1 MIFYS
6 IILLLSAGGILAIIR
21 RNRDEFTAFNFA
33 EFMEGLQADAVALW
47 HARIKDQSL
56 LFMEK
61 RLRGTRIWALKTEHA
76 LFKAAKKL
84 RGIQEKNGNGAN
96 GNDHGDNTDL
106 NR

>member
-6 IILLLSAGGILAIIR
+6 IILLLSVGGILAIIR

-33 EFMEGLQADAVALW
+33 EFMEGLQGDAVALW
-47 HARIKDQSL
+47 HAHIKDQSL

-84 RGIQEKNGNGAN
+84 RGIQEKNGNGNNEN
-96 GNDHGDNTDL
+96 GSGNSDGTL
-106 NR
+106 K